1 VRVSRALVSVSDKT
15 GLEEFARGLAD
26 AGITIVSTGGTARAL
41 TGWGIEVVPVDS
53 VTGHPEIMG
62 GRVKTLHP
70 RIHGGILGRAGHEGD
85 AADMAANDITPIDL
99 VVVNLYPFEEWAG
112 RRGVADDDVIE
123 QIDIG
128 GPAMIRAAAKNHARV
143 GVVTSPDQYA
153 EVLGE
158 LAAGDGELS
167 PALRRRLAGAAFLRT
182 ASYDAA
188 IAGWFAEHDADDAFP
203 DALLMGFDKRMEL
216 SYGENPHQRGAY
228 YTERGARTHLLAR
241 VEQVHGKAL
250 SFNNL
255 LDLEAARARLAEFE
269 LPACV
274 IVKHNN
280 PCGVAV
286 AGDVR
291 TAYERARD
299 CDPVSAYGGVIAVN
313 RPVDPALGELLAGTF
328 VEVLCAPGIEP
339 VALEALQR
347 KPNTRLMLN
356 EERRR
361 TVPGE
366 RDVRR
371 VTGGLLVQDR
381 DSESEDRSGMTVV
394 TERAPTEAEW
404 GDLLFAWR
412 VAKHVKSNAIVLA
425 RDLVTVGVGAG
436 QMSRVDSVRL
446 SLEKAQVPV
455 AGSVLA
461 SDAFFPFADGPEAAV
476 AAGVTAVIQ
485 PGGSIRD
492 DEVFAAC
499 DAAGVAMV
507 TTGRRHFR
515 H

>member
-1 VRVSRALVSVSDKT
+1 MRVSRALVSVSDKT
-15 GLEEFARGLAD
+15 GLEAFARGLA
-26 AGITIVSTGGTARAL
+26 ARGVTMISTGGTATAL
-41 TGWGIEVVPVDS
+41 RSWGIDVVPGDE
-53 VTGHPEIMG
+53 VTGHPEILG

-70 RIHGGILGRAGHEGD
+70 KIHGGILGRAGHEGD
-85 AADMAANDITPIDL
+85 AAQMAESGIEPIDL
-99 VVVNLYPFEEWAG
+99 VVVNLYPFEEWVQ
-112 RRGVADDDVIE
+112 RRGVSDDELIE

-128 GPAMIRAAAKNHARV
+128 GPTLIRAAAKNHARV
-143 GVVTSPDQYA
+143 GVVTSPEQYA
-153 EVLGE
+153 EVLDE
-158 LAAGDGELS
+158 LDAGDGELS
-167 PALRRRLAGAAFLRT
+167 PALRRRLAGAAFQRT
-182 ASYDAA
+182 ARYDAT
-188 IAGWFAEHDADDAFP
+188 IANWFAEGEGEFP
-203 DALLMGFDKRMEL
+203 DHILLGFDKHLEV

-228 YTERGARTHLLAR
+228 YAERGARTHLLAR
-241 VEQVHGKAL
+241 VDHLHGKAL

-255 LDLEAARARLAEFE
+255 YDMDAARGLLAEFE

-286 AGDVR
+286 AGDVGS
-291 TAYERARD
+291 AYVAARD
-299 CDPVSAYGGVIAVN
+299 CDPVSAYGGVIVVN
-313 RPVDPALGELLAGTF
+313 RPVDAELGELLASTF
-328 VEVLCAPGIEP
+328 VEVLLAPGYEP
-339 VALEALQR
+339 AALEALTR
-347 KPNTRLMLN
+347 KPNTRIMLSG
-356 EERRR
+356 ERRR
-361 TVPGE
+361 SNPGE
-366 RDVRR
+366 RDLRR
-371 VTGGLLVQDR
+371 VSGGLLVQDR
-381 DSESEDRSGMTVV
+381 DAEAEERDQMTVV
-394 TERAPTEAEW
+394 TRTVPSEAEW

-425 RDLVTVGVGAG
+425 RDLTTVGIGAG

-476 AAGVTAVIQ
+476 KAGVTAIIQ

-507 TTGRRHFR
+507 VTGRRHFR

>member
-1 VRVSRALVSVSDKT
+1 MRVSRALVSVSDKT
-15 GLEEFARGLAD
+15 GLEAFARGLA
-26 AGITIVSTGGTARAL
+26 ARGVTMISTGGTADSLRS
-41 TGWGIEVVPVDS
+41 WGIDVVPVDE
-53 VTGHPEIMG
+53 VTGHPEILG

-70 RIHGGILGRAGHEGD
+70 KIHGGILGRAGHEGD
-85 AADMAANDITPIDL
+85 AAQMAESGIEPIDL
-99 VVVNLYPFEEWAG
+99 VVVNLYPFEEWVQ
-112 RRGVADDDVIE
+112 RRGVSDDELIE

-128 GPAMIRAAAKNHARV
+128 GPTLIRAAAKNHARV
-143 GVVTSPDQYA
+143 GVVTSPEQYA
-153 EVLGE
+153 EVLDE
-158 LAAGDGELS
+158 LDAGDGELS
-167 PALRRRLAGAAFLRT
+167 PALRRRLAGAAFQRT
-182 ASYDAA
+182 ARYDAT
-188 IAGWFAEHDADDAFP
+188 IANWFAEGEGEFP
-203 DALLMGFDKRMEL
+203 DHILLGFDKHLEV

-228 YTERGARTHLLAR
+228 YAERGARTHLLAR
-241 VEQVHGKAL
+241 VDHLHGKAL

-255 LDLEAARARLAEFE
+255 YDMDAARGLLAEFE

-286 AGDVR
+286 AGDVGS
-291 TAYERARD
+291 AYVAARD
-299 CDPVSAYGGVIAVN
+299 CDPVSAYGGVIVVN
-313 RPVDPALGELLAGTF
+313 RPVDAELGELLASTF
-328 VEVLCAPGIEP
+328 VEVLLAPGYEP
-339 VALEALQR
+339 AALEALTR
-347 KPNTRLMLN
+347 KPNTRIMLSG
-356 EERRR
+356 ERRR
-361 TVPGE
+361 SNPGE
-366 RDVRR
+366 RDLRR
-371 VTGGLLVQDR
+371 VSGGLLVQDR
-381 DSESEDRSGMTVV
+381 DAEAEERDQMTVV
-394 TERAPTEAEW
+394 TRTVPSEAEW

-425 RDLVTVGVGAG
+425 RDLTTVGIGAG

-476 AAGVTAVIQ
+476 KAGVTAIIQ

-499 DAAGVAMV
+499 DAAGVTMV
-507 TTGRRHFR
+507 VTGRRHFR